1 VRVVAALRAGNR
13 PRGESFL
20 AASAGDI
27 AGAAEDR
34 DFLLEHAYRVRDPQR
49 LIPSL
54 AATALSHVLLGKHDD
69 ARAVAEET
77 IELVRANID
86 MTGAANFLVFVAGQ
100 LGIRDEFGELVELAP
115 MARGKT

>member
-1 VRVVAALRAGNR
+1 
-13 PRGESFL
+13 
-20 AASAGDI
+20 
-27 AGAAEDR
+27 
-34 DFLLEHAYRVRDPQR
+34 
-49 LIPSL
+49 
-54 AATALSHVLLGKHDD
+54 
-69 ARAVAEET
+69 VAEET